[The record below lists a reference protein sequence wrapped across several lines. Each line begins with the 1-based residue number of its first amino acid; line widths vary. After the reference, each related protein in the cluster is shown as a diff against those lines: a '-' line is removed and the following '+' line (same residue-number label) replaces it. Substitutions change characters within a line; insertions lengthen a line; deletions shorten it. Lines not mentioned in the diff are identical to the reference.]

1 MNKHEA
7 LDIPNIHCF
16 LVMRSL
22 KSRQYVT
29 EIFTWQWHYYF
40 LKNEGVKFLREYLGL
55 PSSVIPN
62 THKVEKV
69 AKKEDEEGVEGEE
82 AAEGRP
88 RGRGGY
94 RGRGSRGRGG
104 RGRPQ
109 ETAQEA

>member
-22 KSRQYVT
+22 LSRKYVT

-69 AKKEDEEGVEGEE
+69 TKEEEEVAEGEE
-82 AAEGRP
+82 GEERRT
-88 RGRGGY
+88 RGRGT
-94 RGRGSRGRGG
+94 RGRGG
-104 RGRPQ
+104 RGRGGFRGRQEAPQ
-109 ETAQEA
+109 EA

>member
-7 LDIPNIHCF
+7 LDIPNIDCF

-22 KSRQYVT
+22 KSRKYVT

-69 AKKEDEEGVEGEE
+69 AKQDEEGVEGEE
-82 AAEGRP
+82 ANEGRP
-88 RGRGGY
+88 RGRGA
-94 RGRGSRGRGG
+94 RGRGGRGRGG

-109 ETAQEA
+109 ETAHEA